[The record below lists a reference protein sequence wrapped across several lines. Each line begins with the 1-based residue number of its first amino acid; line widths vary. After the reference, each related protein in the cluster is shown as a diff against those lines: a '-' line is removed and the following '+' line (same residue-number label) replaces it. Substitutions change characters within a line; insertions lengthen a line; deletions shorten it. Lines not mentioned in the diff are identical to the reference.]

1 MNFPLEK
8 GNWKKSEKNN
18 LKGALRVLYAKIEK
32 IYSAYVPKHN
42 SNREKQAISLMIPNG
57 EGWHYLAVKKLSAL
71 LRGIT
76 SNTTVIFIA

>member
-32 IYSAYVPKHN
+32 IYSAYVPN
-42 SNREKQAISLMIPNG
+42 ITQI
-57 EGWHYLAVKKLSAL
+57 VKNKLL
-71 LRGIT
+71 
-76 SNTTVIFIA
+76 V